1 MFHPKEGTARAIEAM
16 GSAAKLGRA
25 VGLSPQS
32 VTHWRVHGIPLNRV
46 RDVAQVTGI
55 PVHHLHP
62 DFAAEAGPEEPAQA
76 PTPAPP
82 APPQQDGALLH
93 LRNILDAL
101 EGEEDAVLSSIRMP
115 FDPATG
121 TYRSGRKHLVQY
133 LRDLRAALA
142 AKGATS

>member
-46 RDVAQVTGI
+46 RDVAQATGI
-55 PVHHLHP
+55 PAHRLHP
-62 DFAAEAGPEEPAQA
+62 DFAAEAGPEEQA
-76 PTPAPP
+76 PEP
-82 APPQQDGALLH
+82 APPQQDAALLH

-115 FDPATG
+115 FDAATS